1 MYERSAIVLER
12 YFWNLFGFNKTSN
25 LEQNYKNY
33 CELFEKFNNFQ
44 ESNNDEFQALE
55 EFKNAEAV
63 IEDIQS
69 QEEKLYK
76 KNAKYEYNRD
86 LIFNDITQ
94 KPEEIEKCMI
104 KIENDIAKTQNAL
117 VTLRENYVEAVR
129 NYNERK
135 SALAKCKKARKNAE
149 AEYNAIFEVTKQ
161 NIENI
166 PEEYIALAKSFSAED
181 DQEDL
186 VNTMLDNGKDE
197 KIPFNNAVVRNAV
210 KVGYDIEN
218 RIIDSY
224 LDVYNKTNKLI
235 TELLEGAVSVE
246 LHQKTIRNVS
256 VKLHFLGAE
265 KDYLVQF
272 LDYERIMVI
281 HGKRTHRN
289 LMLEACENF
298 NVDIEQINN
307 LYTLLVKEITNK
319 STKKAYKELY
329 NKSYLVGIEENDEK
343 FKKEKNKINL
353 ATATIMNTNYW
364 RLEGIKNI
372 YTVFYKDV
380 VEVFGKDLD
389 EFEVPREP
397 EEFDEDGEPI
407 VQENVEIIEEAPVQA
422 IAEEVIEPEPVE
434 EFVLEQVSDDVPT
447 LPGMAE
453 AVQENEKGAKN
464 TKAKTKNAEE
474 EDGNIQVVEEL
485 SDADTY
491 NDVFDVIEVEPEEKV
506 AKKKAKKVKRY
517 TRKKTPKAKVVVAEV
532 LEEEPEKEIE
542 LDLDSEEEEEVKPQ
556 NVVAF
561 EDVFD
566 EIEEEPDIFGEK
578 YKDIESKIAELDAL
592 NDLEDEFEEDIKP
605 AKVQTI
611 EELEEN
617 EVEPETVENFEEEQD
632 IFENVEAVINKA
644 EVLDEEEEENDNIEV
659 IEDESEDEDDDF
671 EGEEITL
678 KETTMQLIEELDD
691 EDMPYEEEDMP
702 YEEEAVE
709 ESIFDNIENDEYEE
723 LNLKKGSKKAKETKT
738 KSKAKTKATKT
749 TKPKAKVAAAKKET
763 KSKKA
768 GILKNIMK
776 LNAKDNKK
784 VAEN

>member
-1 MYERSAIVLER
+1 MS
-12 YFWNLFGFNKTSN
+12 F
-25 LEQNYKNY
+25 
-33 CELFEKFNNFQ
+33 FEKFNSFQ
-44 ESNNDEFQALE
+44 TANNDEFQALE
-55 EFKNAEAV
+55 DFKSAEAA
-63 IEDIQS
+63 IEDIQA

-94 KPEEIEKCMI
+94 KPEEIEKCMA
-104 KIENDIAKTQNAL
+104 KIENDIAKTQSAL

-135 SALAKCKKARKNAE
+135 SALSKCKKARKNAE
-149 AEYNAIFEVTKQ
+149 TEYSAIFEVTKQ

-166 PEEYIALAKSFSAED
+166 PEEYIELAKSFSGEES
-181 DQEDL
+181 QEDL
-186 VNTMLDNGKDE
+186 VNTMLENGKDE
-197 KIPFNNAVVRNAV
+197 KIPFNNSVVRNAV
-210 KVGYDIEN
+210 KVGYDIQT

-235 TELLEGAVSVE
+235 AELLEGAVSVE
-246 LHQKTIRNVS
+246 LHKKTIRNVS

-397 EEFDEDGEPI
+397 EEFDEEGEI
-407 VQENVEIIEEAPVQA
+407 ASETANVEIIEEAPV
-422 IAEEVIEPEPVE
+422 EEVAIEEVVVPEPVE
-434 EFVLEQVSDDVPT
+434 EFVLEQVSDDVPA

-453 AVQENEKGAKN
+453 AVQENEKGSK
-464 TKAKTKNAEE
+464 KAKAKVEEVEAQDENIAAIETTE
-474 EDGNIQVVEEL
+474 EDT
-485 SDADTY
+485 DF
-491 NDVFDVIEVEPEEKV
+491 NDVFDVIEVEPERK
-506 AKKKAKKVKRY
+506 ATKKKAKKVKRY
-517 TRKKTPKAKVVVAEV
+517 TRKKVQKENIVAAEV
-532 LEEEPEKEIE
+532 LDEEDETDEDTDDIFDKVQAPAVE
-542 LDLDSEEEEEVKPQ
+542 
-556 NVVAF
+556 AF

-578 YKDIESKIAELDAL
+578 YKDIATKIAELDAL
-592 NDLEDEFEEDIKP
+592 SDLEDDFEEDVKKDNI
-605 AKVQTI
+605 QEI
-611 EELEEN
+611 EALDET
-617 EVEPETVENFEEEQD
+617 EVEGEPD
-632 IFENVEAVINKA
+632 IFGNVEAVVDNKINK
-644 EVLDEEEEENDNIEV
+644 IEAA
-659 IEDESEDEDDDF
+659 DTDSEDEDEDF
-671 EGEEITL
+671 ETEAVELEE
-678 KETTMQLIEELDD
+678 KTMQLIEELDD
-691 EDMPYEEEDMP
+691 EDMPYEDEDMP
-702 YEEEAVE
+702 YEDEAVE
-709 ESIFDNIENDEYEE
+709 ESIFENIENDEYEE
-723 LNLKKGSKKAKETKT
+723 INLKKNSK
-738 KSKAKTKATKT
+738 KTKATKKEKAA
-749 TKPKAKVAAAKKET
+749 KPKAKVAAAKKET

-768 GILKNIMK
+768 GILKNIIK

>member
-33 CELFEKFNNFQ
+33 CELFEKFNGFQ
-44 ESNNDEFQALE
+44 EANNDEFQALE

-104 KIENDIAKTQNAL
+104 KIENDIAKTQSAL

-166 PEEYIALAKSFSAED
+166 PEEYIDLAKAFSAED

-186 VNTMLDNGKDE
+186 VNTMLENGKDE

-235 TELLEGAVSVE
+235 AELLEGAVSVE

-298 NVDIEQINN
+298 NIDIEQINN

-447 LPGMAE
+447 LPGMEE
-453 AVQENEKGAKN
+453 AVKENEKGAKKA
-464 TKAKTKNAEE
+464 KAKTKNTEE
-474 EDGNIQVVEEL
+474 EEGNIQVAEEL

-491 NDVFDVIEVEPEEKV
+491 NDVFDVIEVEPEEKL
-506 AKKKAKKVKRY
+506 AKKKAKKLKRY

-532 LEEEPEKEIE
+532 LDEEPEKEIKI
-542 LDLDSEEEEEVKPQ
+542 DLDVEAEEEEKPQ

-561 EDVFD
+561 EDIFD

-592 NDLEDEFEEDIKP
+592 NDLEDEFEEEVKP
-605 AKVQTI
+605 ANVQAI
-611 EELEEN
+611 EELEETDA
-617 EVEPETVENFEEEQD
+617 ELETVENFEEEPD
-632 IFENVEAVINKA
+632 IFGNVEAVINKA
-644 EVLDEEEEENDNIEV
+644 EVLDEAEEENENIEV
-659 IEDESEDEDDDF
+659 FEDDAEDEDDDF
-671 EGEEITL
+671 EGEEIEL
-678 KETTMQLIEELDD
+678 KESTMQLIEELDD
-691 EDMPYEEEDMP
+691 EDMPYEEEDIP
-702 YEEEAVE
+702 YEDETVE

-723 LNLKKGSKKAKETKT
+723 LNLKKTSKKTKETKAKA
-738 KSKAKTKATKT
+738 KSKTTKA

-768 GILKNIMK
+768 SILKNIMK

>member
-44 ESNNDEFQALE
+44 AANNEEFQALD
-55 EFKNAEAV
+55 EFKNAESA
-63 IEDIQS
+63 IEDIQA

-86 LIFNDITQ
+86 LIFNDTTQ
-94 KPEEIEKCMI
+94 KPEEIEKCMV
-104 KIENDIAKTQNAL
+104 KIENDIAKAQNSL

-129 NYNERK
+129 NYNEKK
-135 SALAKCKKARKNAE
+135 SALAKCKKTRKTAE

-166 PEEYIALAKSFSAED
+166 PEEYIALAKSFSGEE

-186 VNTMLDNGKDE
+186 VNTMLENGKDE
-197 KIPFNNAVVRNAV
+197 KIPFNNSVIRNAV
-210 KVGYDIEN
+210 KVGYDIQT

-235 TELLEGAVSVE
+235 SELLEGAVSVE
-246 LHQKTIRNVS
+246 LHNKTIRNVS

-353 ATATIMNTNYW
+353 STATVMNTNYW

-407 VQENVEIIEEAPVQA
+407 VEAVNAEIIEEAP
-422 IAEEVIEPEPVE
+422 AESVIDEVIEPVE
-434 EFVLEQVSDDVPT
+434 EFVLEQVSDDIPA

-453 AVQENEKGAKN
+453 AVQENEKGSKK
-464 TKAKTKNAEE
+464 TKAKTNK
-474 EDGNIQVVEEL
+474 EDNIAIIEEL
-485 SDADTY
+485 TEADSY
-491 NDVFDVIEVEPEEKV
+491 NDVFDVIEVAPK
-506 AKKKAKKVKRY
+506 AKSTKKKAKKVKRY
-517 TRKKTPKAKVVVAEV
+517 TRKKEQNIVVAEV
-532 LEEEPEKEIE
+532 LDEEEDVEE
-542 LDLDSEEEEEVKPQ
+542 DLEEVQAPVTDTF
-556 NVVAF
+556 N
-561 EDVFD
+561 DIFD

-578 YKDIESKIAELDAL
+578 YKDIETKIAELDAL
-592 NDLEDEFEEDIKP
+592 NDLEEDFEEDTKKSNI
-605 AKVQTI
+605 QEI
-611 EELEEN
+611 ETEAETEEEPDIFGNVESIIENKEDLEE
-617 EVEPETVENFEEEQD
+617 VDSEE
-632 IFENVEAVINKA
+632 
-644 EVLDEEEEENDNIEV
+644 DEEE
-659 IEDESEDEDDDF
+659 DDDEF
-671 EGEEITL
+671 DSDAVEL

-691 EDMPYEEEDMP
+691 EDIPYEDEDMP
-702 YEEEAVE
+702 YEDEVVE
-709 ESIFDNIENDEYEE
+709 ESIFENIENDEYEE
-723 LNLKKGSKKAKETKT
+723 INLKKTSKKAKAPKKE
-738 KSKAKTKATKT
+738 KAK
-749 TKPKAKVAAAKKET
+749 KPKAKAVAAKKEP

-768 GILKNIMK
+768 GILKNIIK